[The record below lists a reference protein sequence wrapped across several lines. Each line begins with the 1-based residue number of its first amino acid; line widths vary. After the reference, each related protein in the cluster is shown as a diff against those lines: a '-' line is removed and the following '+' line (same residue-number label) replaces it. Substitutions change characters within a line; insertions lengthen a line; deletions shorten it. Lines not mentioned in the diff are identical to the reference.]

1 MNTLGIISEY
11 NPFHKGHE
19 YCIKTLKEKCNADYV
34 VVVMSGDY
42 TQRGCPAIFDKHT
55 RCAMALAGGA
65 DLVFEL
71 PIYYSTGSAE
81 FFAGGAISVLN
92 GLGCVNYLGFGS
104 ESDDISSLEK
114 TAKIL
119 AGEPVEFTTALK
131 ENLKSGKSFALARA
145 EALKVCSDI
154 DTDVLSTPND
164 ILGIEYI
171 KAILLQNSSIK
182 PVSIK
187 RIGAGYHDATTDK
200 SFASA
205 TAIRNLLEGK
215 DFASLTKGDLS
226 SFIPSEALNS
236 IFDESGKISS
246 PIVTANNFSILL
258 HYKLLSEKNNGFE
271 QYLDVSREISD
282 KIVSHINE
290 YKDFTSFVE
299 LLKSKELTYTRINRA
314 LLHILLN
321 ITRENMDKYSPSRTD
336 FVSYARILGFRKD
349 SSELMKEIKETA
361 TIPVISRLSD
371 AYSQTSELQ
380 MQLLNESISTSNI
393 YDLVRH
399 NEINEYSKKPIIF

>member
-1 MNTLGIISEY
+1 MNILGIISEY

-19 YCIKTLKEKCNADYV
+19 YCIKTLKKKCNADFV
-34 VVVMSGDY
+34 VVIMSGDY
-42 TQRGCPAIFDKHT
+42 TQRGCPSIFGKHT
-55 RCAMALAGGA
+55 RCAMALNGGA
-65 DLVFEL
+65 DLVLEL

-81 FFAGGAISVLN
+81 FFAGGAVSILN
-92 GLGCVNYLGFGS
+92 GLGCIDYLGFGS
-104 ESDDISSLEK
+104 ESYDISSMEK
-114 TAKIL
+114 IARIL
-119 AGEPVEFTTALK
+119 VDEPIEFTTALK
-131 ENLKSGKSFALARA
+131 GNLKSGKSFALARA

-236 IFDESGKISS
+236 FFDESGKISS

-290 YKDFTSFVE
+290 YKDFSSFVE

-321 ITRENMDKYSPSRTD
+321 ITKKNMEMYSPSRTD

-349 SSELMKEIKETA
+349 ASELMKTIKETA
-361 TIPVISRLSD
+361 TTPVISRLSD
-371 AYSQTSELQ
+371 AYSQTSYFQ
-380 MQLLNESISTSNI
+380 MQLLNETISASNI